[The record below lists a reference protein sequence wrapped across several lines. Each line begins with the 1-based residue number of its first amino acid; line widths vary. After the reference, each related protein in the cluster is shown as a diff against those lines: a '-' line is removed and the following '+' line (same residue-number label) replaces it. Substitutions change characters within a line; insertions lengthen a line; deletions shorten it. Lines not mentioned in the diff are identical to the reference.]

1 MVKSTV
7 SKSFVGGEILTFNLT
22 ILSTSDVHGFVYP
35 TNFVKRH
42 LNLPFGLLKAAQV
55 IENERK
61 NATGPVLTVDAG
73 DVLEGSP
80 LTEYLAKFSTPPAPQ
95 RLLRAYN
102 AIGYDVG
109 VLGNH
114 EFNYGLDYL
123 KKAIKSTDYPVLSAN
138 ILDQQKNSIANGAYR
153 IFDKQGVHI
162 AVLGLTTAYIPF
174 WEDPVHIK
182 GLQFKKVL
190 KTARHY
196 VEELRKKVDV
206 IIVVYHGGFERDLK
220 SGQETESLRGENVG
234 YELLKTVKGID
245 ALVSAHQHRLIA
257 TKLFGIP
264 VVQAGHR
271 GAAVGKITL
280 KIDPQQKHMVVGAS
294 SELISTG
301 KSPLHKKIKAIMTDV
316 ESDTQSWLDQPL
328 GKVQGDM
335 KITDPFK
342 ARVEESAFIE
352 FIQKVQMAATGTS
365 ISATALFNNEAT
377 GFDEQ
382 ITMREV
388 VTNYVYPNSLAV
400 LRVSGADLRAALEV
414 SAKYFMI
421 NQQGKLIVN
430 PRYLSPKKR
439 HYNYDMYEGIDYTL
453 DISKPVD
460 KRVVRLMNKG
470 HVIAPND
477 SFEIVLNKYRAVGGG
492 HYPMFSEGKIIRE
505 NTEAMS
511 ELIADYLQKHPV
523 ITASVNS
530 NFKIIK

>member
-1 MVKSTV
+1 MLSRR
-7 SKSFVGGEILTFNLT
+7 FDGGENLTLKLT

-35 TNFVKRH
+35 TNFVKQH

-55 IENERK
+55 IAKERQ

-80 LTEYLAKFSTPPAPQ
+80 LTEYLAKFSNPPAPQ
-95 RLLRAYN
+95 RLMKAYN
-102 AIGYDVG
+102 AIDYDVG

-114 EFNYGLDYL
+114 EFNYGLNYL
-123 KKAIKSTDYPVLSAN
+123 KKAVENTNYPILSAN
-138 ILDQQKNSIANGAYR
+138 ILNQDDNSLVDGAYR
-153 IFDKQGVHI
+153 IFSKQGIRI

-182 GLQFKKVL
+182 GLKFKKVL
-190 KTARHY
+190 DTAKHY
-196 VEELRKKVDV
+196 VEELKKKADV
-206 IIVVYHGGFERDLK
+206 LVVVYHGGFERDLK
-220 SGQETESLRGENVG
+220 TGKETESLRGENVG
-234 YELLKTVKGID
+234 YELLKTIKGID

-257 TKLFGIP
+257 TKLFGVP
-264 VVQAGHR
+264 TVQAGHR

-280 KIDPQQKHMVVGAS
+280 EIDPQQTPMVVGSTA
-294 SELISTG
+294 ELISTA
-301 KSPLHKKIKAIMTDV
+301 KYPVHKELKAIMTDV
-316 ESDTQSWLDQPL
+316 ETDTQTWLDQPL
-328 GKVQGDM
+328 GKVQGNM

-342 ARVEESAFIE
+342 ARIEESAFIE
-352 FIQKVQMAATGTS
+352 FIQKVQMEATGTS
-365 ISATALFNNEAT
+365 ISATALFNDEAT
-377 GFDEQ
+377 GFAEQ

-400 LRVSGADLRAALEV
+400 LRVSGADIRAALEV
-414 SAKYFMI
+414 SAKYFMV
-421 NQQGKLIVN
+421 NEKNEFIVN

-453 DISKPVD
+453 DISKPVGS
-460 KRVVRLMNKG
+460 RVVRLATKG
-470 HVIAPND
+470 HPIEAKD

-523 ITASVNS
+523 ITATVNN